1 MKLLFI
7 GDLVGAAGRRI
18 LLDQIDRL
26 VDHHAIDYCVVNV
39 ENVADGFG
47 VTPDIAEELLAAGI
61 HCMTSG
67 NHIWDRSDIRP
78 YMAREPRL
86 IRPVNY
92 PADLPGAGMHVG
104 ETAAGIPVG
113 VINVMGRV
121 FMPATDEPFRRVTE
135 AIAEVRKQTRVI
147 VIDMHAEAT
156 SEKIAMGWHLDGEV
170 SAVLGT
176 HTHVQTADER
186 ILPGGTAYITDVGMT
201 GPYESVIGM
210 ERDAALAR
218 FLNRASG
225 RLTSAKK
232 DPRVCAVVV
241 DIDETTGR
249 SRSIVRLM
257 LGPGNGRPS

>member
-47 VTPDIAEELLAAGI
+47 VTPDIAEELLNAGV

-92 PADLPGAGMHVG
+92 PTDLPGSGMHVG
-104 ETAAGIPVG
+104 ETAAGIQVA

-121 FMPATDEPFRRVTE
+121 FMPATDEPFRRVSE
-135 AIAEVRKQTRVI
+135 AVAEAKKKTPVI
-147 VIDMHAEAT
+147 IIDMHAEAT
-156 SEKIAMGWHLDGEV
+156 SEKIAMGWHLDGVV

-210 ERDAALAR
+210 ERDGALAR
-218 FLNRASG
+218 FLNRQSG

-249 SRSIVRLM
+249 SRSIARLM
-257 LGPGNGRPS
+257 LGPGNGRPA